1 MQKPV
6 VIIGGGLIG
15 MLTARE
21 LALAGQAV
29 TLLEQVEP
37 GRESSWAGGGILSP
51 LYPWRYPESVTAL
64 ASWGQQHYPALCQH
78 LADTSGTDPQWTPS
92 GLLVLDT
99 DERSAAEAWAGQ
111 HAMTLQWLDPASLAA
126 RVDELN
132 PALVAHLAG
141 AIWLPDIAQLRNP
154 RMVKALQAE
163 LRTLG
168 VTVHNQTRVTGLQY
182 RDGRLTGVDT
192 SQGPVETDQVVVCG
206 GAWSA
211 DLLPELTLPVEP
223 VKGQML
229 MYQAEPDFL
238 RQILLYQD
246 HYLIPRRDGHILV
259 GSTVER
265 MGFDKSLTEP
275 AREELL
281 AVAAELLPALAEL
294 TVERHW
300 AGLRPGSPDG
310 VPYIGSHPYIKGVW
324 VNTGHFRNGVVLG
337 YASARLLADL
347 LLERSP
353 SLDPRPYGLARLLQ

>member
-6 VIIGGGLIG
+6 IIIGGGLIG
-15 MLTARE
+15 MLSARE

-29 TLLEQVEP
+29 ILLEQVEP

-64 ASWGQQHYPALCQH
+64 AHWSQQHYPALCQR

-99 DERSAAEAWAGQ
+99 DERSAAEAWARQ
-111 HAMTLQWLDPASLAA
+111 HAMNLQWLTPANLAA
-126 RVDELN
+126 RVNGFN
-132 PALVAHLAG
+132 PVLLAQLAG

-154 RMVKALQAE
+154 RMVKSLQAE
-163 LRTLG
+163 LRSLG
-168 VTVHNQTRVTGLQY
+168 VTVQNQTRVTGLQLQE
-182 RDGRLTGVDT
+182 GRLTGLET
-192 SQGPVETDQVVVCG
+192 SRGLVETEQAVVCG

-211 DLLPELTLPVEP
+211 GLLPDLKLPVEP

-265 MGFDKSLTEP
+265 MGFDKTLTEP

-281 AVAAELLPALAEL
+281 AVAAELLPALANL
-294 TVERHW
+294 PVERHW
-300 AGLRPGSPDG
+300 AGLRPGSPEG
-310 VPYIGSHPYIKGVW
+310 VPFIGQHPYIKGVW

-347 LLERSP
+347 LLQRP
-353 SLDPRPYGLARLLQ
+353 PILDPLPYALGRLVD